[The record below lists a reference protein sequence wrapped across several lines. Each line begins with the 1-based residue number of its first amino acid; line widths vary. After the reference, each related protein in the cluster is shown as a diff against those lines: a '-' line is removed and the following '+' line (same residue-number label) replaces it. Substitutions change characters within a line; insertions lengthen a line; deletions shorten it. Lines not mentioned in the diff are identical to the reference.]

1 VKSKPI
7 EIARS
12 HGLNAKLVAACEIS
26 RVVGKNVSYR
36 TKQDQ
41 VFMSAAPSSRSL
53 APAFSGVS
61 FQNPADIVMIA
72 DFEEYQFVLRLFY
85 TEEQS

>member
-1 VKSKPI
+1 MKNKPI
-7 EIARS
+7 ETAGS
-12 HGLNAKLVAACEIS
+12 YSQNAKLLAAQEIS
-26 RVVGKNVSYR
+26 LVVGKNVSYR

-41 VFMSAAPSSRSL
+41 VFMSAASSSRSL

>member
-1 VKSKPI
+1 VKNKPI
-7 EIARS
+7 EIAGS
-12 HGLNAKLVAACEIS
+12 DGQNAKLLAAHEIS
-26 RVVGKNVSYR
+26 VVVGKNVACR

>member
-1 VKSKPI
+1 
-7 EIARS
+7 
-12 HGLNAKLVAACEIS
+12 
-26 RVVGKNVSYR
+26 
-36 TKQDQ
+36 
-41 VFMSAAPSSRSL
+41 MSAAPSSRSL

-85 TEEQS
+85 MEEQS